1 MCPDFFPFV
10 FTCSAKTL
18 MFVNISPADYN
29 SEETYT
35 SLQYAQR
42 VKATI
47 KIAEYAKKFKE
58 GGATILGGCCET
70 RPSHIR
76 EIAKLK

>member
-1 MCPDFFPFV
+1 
-10 FTCSAKTL
+10 

-42 VKATI
+42 VKAITNDAS
-47 KIAEYAKKFKE
+47 KAQESAEVMDE
-58 GGATILGGCCET
+58 
-70 RPSHIR
+70 
-76 EIAKLK
+76 